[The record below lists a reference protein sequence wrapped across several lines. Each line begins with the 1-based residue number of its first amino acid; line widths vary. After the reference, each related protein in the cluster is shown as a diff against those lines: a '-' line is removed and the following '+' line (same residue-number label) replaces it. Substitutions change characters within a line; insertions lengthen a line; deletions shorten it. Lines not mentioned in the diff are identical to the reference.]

1 MASLD
6 KQAARRQRAKNV
18 RKKSSAS
25 QPSVGDRSRTEQTK
39 NASPLQSA
47 RISTSADIRKALIYS
62 VDQGDRS
69 SFSQTLT
76 LATSLNI
83 EPFSIRFSAVSGAA
97 DETIAEMVLSREKP
111 DLFDALLDW
120 VFIRSVVDQA
130 PMALTLDALCD
141 RVELCE
147 IGPTDRVYEVAAF
160 QKITRFTLSQGLTV
174 EGIISRGYS
183 AALHAHFLAEAHSL
197 IEMRKIGEAARAPA
211 ITAQS
216 KRL

>member
-6 KQAARRQRAKNV
+6 KQAARRQRAKSV
-18 RKKSSAS
+18 RKKSSTS
-25 QPSVGDRSRTEQTK
+25 QPNMGDRSRVEQTK
-39 NASPLQSA
+39 NASPVQSA
-47 RISTSADIRKALIYS
+47 GISTSADVRTALIDA
-62 VDQGDRS
+62 VDQGNRA

-76 LATSLNI
+76 SATSLNI

-97 DETIAEMVLSREKP
+97 DENIAEVVLSREKP
-111 DLFDALLDW
+111 QLFDALLDW
-120 VFIRSVVDQA
+120 VFIRSAVDHT

-147 IGPTDRVYEVAAF
+147 IGPTDRLYEVAAF
-160 QKITRFTLSQGLTV
+160 QKIMRFALFQGLTV
-174 EGIISRGYS
+174 EGIILRGYS
-183 AALHAHFLAEAHSL
+183 AALHAHFLAEARSV
-197 IEMRKIGEAARAPA
+197 IEMRKLGEAAQAPA